1 MFFPIIVMS
10 MHAFE
15 IVDVD
20 IRPLKSELYDPFTI
34 SKGTTSEVD
43 NLLIK
48 LTLSNGISG
57 YGEIAP
63 CEPLTGEDL
72 HMSRVSVLQIGTV
85 LKGLD
90 ARNYRVLSDMMHEKA
105 PAAPA
110 ARCGLEM
117 ALLDALGRSFEM
129 PVYQLLG
136 GRKARKII
144 TDITIPMLPLKRSLQ
159 LAKFWIKEGFTTLK
173 IKVGTD
179 LDHEIELLKSIE
191 EESRGTLRY
200 ILDANQGFTTEE
212 AILFLSEVV
221 SFGCDVQLFEQP
233 VDRDDLDG
241 MAHIRKTSPVPV
253 VADESVFTL
262 ADLQHVIKK
271 QAADVVNLKIM
282 KSGILQTWEIAHTA
296 HHMGLRLMIGGMV
309 ETRLAM
315 GCSLHLAAALGTIKY
330 FDLDTPL
337 LMKRDPFE
345 GGFQYEG
352 NELILPADIGLGTNP
367 KFY

>member
-1 MFFPIIVMS
+1 MK
-10 MHAFE
+10 AFE

-43 NLLIK
+43 NLLVK
-48 LTLSNGISG
+48 LTLGNGISG

-63 CEPLTGEDL
+63 CEALTGEDL
-72 HMSRVSVLQIGTV
+72 HSSRVSILQLGTI

-90 ARNYRVLSDMMHEKA
+90 ARNYRVLSDAMLERTQDNA
-105 PAAPA
+105 A

-117 ALLDALGRSFEM
+117 ALLDALGRTLDM
-129 PVYQLLG
+129 PLYQFLG
-136 GRKARKII
+136 GRKAGTIQ

-159 LAKFWIKEGFTTLK
+159 LADFWIKEGFSTLK
-173 IKVGTD
+173 IKVGSNI
-179 LDHEIELLKSIE
+179 DHELELLKQIE
-191 EESRGTLRY
+191 AANEGKLTY
-200 ILDANQGFTTEE
+200 ILDANQGFSVEE
-212 AILFLSEVV
+212 AILFINEVLSL
-221 SFGCDVQLFEQP
+221 GCEIQLFEQP
-233 VDRDDLDG
+233 VDRDNLDG
-241 MAHIRKTSPVPV
+241 MAHIRKTTPVPV

-262 ADLQHVIKK
+262 ADLQKVIKK

-282 KSGILQTWEIAHTA
+282 KSGIIQTWDIANTA
-296 HHMGLRLMIGGMV
+296 HNMGLRLMIGGMV

-315 GCSLHLAAALGTIKY
+315 GCSLHLATALGTIKY

-345 GGFQYEG
+345 GGYQYEG
-352 NELILPADIGLGTNP
+352 NELIITAGPGIGVTP
-367 KFY
+367 KYY